1 MKNYLSR
8 LLQKI
13 GPLRILLFL
22 LTLVLV
28 AFAPEPGVQSAREGP
43 AVITTL
49 IFPTIVPMVFMG
61 LLLDA
66 LMSRVKQVDLEG
78 EEKKRYRM
86 LTCLNLGFAL
96 LLLLTWLPFLLAL
109 GRLGAD

>member
-1 MKNYLSR
+1 MNNYLIR
-8 LLQKI
+8 LLQAL
-13 GPLRILLFL
+13 GPLRIMLFT
-22 LTLVLV
+22 LTLVLIV
-28 AFAPEPGVQSAREGP
+28 LAPEAGVQSARSGF

-49 IFPTIVPMVFMG
+49 IFPTLVPMVFMG

-86 LTCLNLGFAL
+86 LTYLNLGFAL
-96 LLLLTWLPFLLAL
+96 VLLITWLPFLLSL
-109 GRLGAD
+109 GRLGAE